1 MKLIIAGMHRSGTSL
16 TASFVD
22 AVGISM
28 GERLL
33 PPDGN
38 NQKGYFE
45 DVDFLQFHRDA
56 LKAATQAD
64 EPGVHDWGWTVS
76 ETLNRE
82 AFPEFTDRA
91 QELIRSRDETLSAW
105 GWKDPRTTLMLDFW
119 DKLLP
124 DARYLLV
131 YRAPWDVVE
140 SMMRVGGDYFPS
152 NPDHSLRI
160 WAFYNR
166 QMLDFYRAHRDRCLL
181 FNVSS
186 LIAEPHRM
194 TSLIK
199 ERLGISVS
207 DETAAERFKD
217 LYSTDLFHTFP
228 PEHPVVQLC
237 RHYDPK
243 AVEVLHELEQ
253 EADLP
258 GNSLPPD
265 APQLAPERI
274 AAWPFF
280 LYRET
285 TDLRTESKAREARVE
300 ARLEGELANY
310 RGFLHERDVQLA
322 NCLELLNER
331 DSQLANCLGYL
342 REREAELAQVRAD
355 LYNQNLAAQTEKH
368 QLQKQVTDLY
378 QLNEEREKQTGELLQ
393 EMQTVY
399 RQLDELKWENSQLSS
414 DRDHFRLVVQSMEQT
429 RIWRL
434 REKVRKLTG
443 SRD

>member
-28 GERLL
+28 GEHLL
-33 PPDGN
+33 PADAN
-38 NQKGYFE
+38 NKKGYFE
-45 DVDFLQFHRDA
+45 DVDFLEFHRAA
-56 LKAATQAD
+56 LRAATQAD
-64 EPGVHDWGWTVS
+64 EPGVHDWGWTPG

-82 AFPEFTDRA
+82 VFHEFTERA
-91 QELIRSRDETLSAW
+91 RDLIRSRDEVLSAW

-119 DKLLP
+119 DELLP

-131 YRAPWDVVE
+131 YRAPWDVAE

-166 QMLDFYRAHRDRCLL
+166 QMLEFYRAHRDRCLL

-186 LIAEPHRM
+186 LIAEPQRM

-207 DETAAERFKD
+207 DETAAERFGA
-217 LYSTDLFHTFP
+217 LYSNDLFHAFP

-237 RHYDPK
+237 RHFDPK
-243 AVEVLHELEQ
+243 AVEVLHELER

-258 GNSLPPD
+258 GNSLPSD
-265 APQLAPERI
+265 APDLDPERI
-274 AAWPFF
+274 AGWPFF

-285 TDLRTESKAREARVE
+285 TDERALSKERE
-300 ARLEGELANY
+300 ARLEARLEAELASY
-310 RGFLHERDVQLA
+310 RGFLHERDAQLA
-322 NCLELLNER
+322 EVR
-331 DSQLANCLGYL
+331 
-342 REREAELAQVRAD
+342 AELAEVRAD
-355 LYNQNLAAQTEKH
+355 LYNQGLAALTEKH
-368 QLQKQVTDLY
+368 RLQKQVTDLY
-378 QLNEEREKQTGELLQ
+378 QLNEDREKQTGELLQ

-414 DRDHFRLVVQSMEQT
+414 DRDHYRLVVQSMEQT

-434 REKVRKLTG
+434 REKIRKLTG
-443 SRD
+443 ARE